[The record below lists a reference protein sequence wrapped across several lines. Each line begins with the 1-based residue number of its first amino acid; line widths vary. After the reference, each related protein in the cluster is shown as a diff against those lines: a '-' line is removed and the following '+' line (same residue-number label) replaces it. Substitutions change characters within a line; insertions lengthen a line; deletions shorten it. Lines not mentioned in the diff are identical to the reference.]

1 MADHAVINLNVGG
14 MVHTTSLSTIRK
26 FPDSML
32 GAMFSGQYEIPVD
45 NNGHIFI
52 DRDGDLF
59 RFVLNYMRGGSLCLP
74 SNFTELDQLIKEADF
89 FQIEPLIDDLH
100 IILKER
106 QDREKEKKD
115 REKEKEQ
122 EEALS
127 KFYFSLEIMERVN
140 IRNSIFYRSA
150 IDDDVEVNVY
160 GIDNTEITISTTPEE
175 DQYYYECLQDW
186 PHDKMRCFLNV
197 RGRKSIVEK
206 YVVEVKCG
214 KNLERGS
221 EDFITETMEPQFT
234 GWKKTDRLYI
244 REKLLGQGW
253 VLQNSV
259 TTVIKESDPNNMPAG
274 CSPFHLIIRDLYNLS
289 HWHHLQNT
297 KKAN

>member
-1 MADHAVINLNVGG
+1 MADAVINLNVGG

-89 FQIEPLIDDLH
+89 FQIKPLIDDLH
-100 IILKER
+100 IILKVQ
-106 QDREKEKKD
+106 QDREKEKND

-186 PHDKMRCFLNV
+186 PHDEMRCF
-197 RGRKSIVEK
+197 
-206 YVVEVKCG
+206 
-214 KNLERGS
+214 S
-221 EDFITETMEPQFT
+221 ECP
-234 GWKKTDRLYI
+234 W
-244 REKLLGQGW
+244 
-253 VLQNSV
+253 
-259 TTVIKESDPNNMPAG
+259 
-274 CSPFHLIIRDLYNLS
+274 
-289 HWHHLQNT
+289 
-297 KKAN
+297 